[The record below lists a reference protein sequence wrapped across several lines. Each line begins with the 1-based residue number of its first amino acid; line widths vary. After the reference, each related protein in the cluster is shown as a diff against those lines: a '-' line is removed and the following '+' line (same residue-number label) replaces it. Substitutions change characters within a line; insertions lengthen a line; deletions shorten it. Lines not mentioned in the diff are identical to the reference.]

1 VHSIREVV
9 GIAKGIRPDAPVI
22 LQEGGKNL
30 SPYPAAYDDSVARKE
45 IGWKPDYTIER
56 AVREHIE
63 IVSGKKR

>member
-9 GIAKGIRPDAPVI
+9 GIAKKVRPSSQVT

-45 IGWKPDYTIER
+45 IGWKADYSIER
-56 AVREHIE
+56 AVQEHIE
-63 IVSGKKR
+63 GVSGKKD